1 MKLCAIFLS
10 LALAAQPPTAGT
22 KLVSGE
28 VTSIDIAAKHFKV
41 KGDDGVNYTV
51 ALQDNT
57 NYLRM
62 PLGEKDQKKATKIEL
77 SDIVVG
83 DRLIARGPLAEDTK
97 TVTVRTVIVMSKE
110 DVAKKQQQDRAEW
123 QKRGII
129 GTVAAVNADSKEITV
144 NLVGRENKSLVI
156 DARKT
161 SFRRYAPE
169 SVRFADAKPSSFAE
183 LHPGDTVRALGDKS
197 EDGSRLTAEELVSG
211 TFQTIAGTVIS
222 VNAAAGEVQLMD
234 LKTKKPV
241 TVRTNEN
248 SMLRRL
254 EERTATMLA
263 RRMNPSADGV
273 ASPNGAPG
281 GGRPGGGAPAGGSQR
296 GAGDGAPR
304 SLDTPREGGAPGP
317 GGPGGMR
324 GGNSDLQTILE
335 RSPQLALTELK
346 KGDALI
352 VSSTKGA
359 DGSSMTAIS
368 LVAGVEPFLAA
379 APRRAGGQ
387 VDLGSWSLGMGAPE
401 Q

>member
-1 MKLCAIFLS
+1 MKLCALFLS
-10 LALAAQPPTAGT
+10 LALAAQTPPAGT

-28 VTSIDIAAKHFKV
+28 VTTVDASAKQFKV
-41 KGDDGVNYTV
+41 KADDGVNYTI
-51 ALQDNT
+51 ALQDGT
-57 NYLRM
+57 SFLRM
-62 PLGEKDQKKATKIEL
+62 PFGEKDQKKATKIEF
-77 SDIVVG
+77 SDIAAG

-97 TVTVRTVIVMSKE
+97 TVTVRTVIVMSKD
-110 DVAKKQQQDRAEW
+110 DVAKKQQQDHADW
-123 QKRGII
+123 QKRGVA
-129 GTVAAVNADSKEITV
+129 GTITSVNPDAKEITV
-144 NLVGRENKSLVI
+144 NVHGRDSKPLVI
-156 DARKT
+156 EAGKT

-183 LHPGDTVRALGDKS
+183 LQVGDTVRALGDKND
-197 EDGSRLTAEELVSG
+197 DGSRLTAEELVSG

-222 VNAAAGEVQLMD
+222 VNTATGEVQLMD

-241 TVRTNEN
+241 TVRTNQS

-263 RRMNPSADGV
+263 RRMNPPADG
-273 ASPNGAPG
+273 AGSP
-281 GGRPGGGAPAGGSQR
+281 GGAPAGGPP
-296 GAGDGAPR
+296 GGGNPR
-304 SLDTPREGGAPGP
+304 TLDSPRPGGAPGAGGP
-317 GGPGGMR
+317 GGPGGGMR
-324 GGNSDLQTILE
+324 GGNFDLQALLE

-379 APRRAGGQ
+379 APRRAGQ

-401 Q
+401 G

>member
-1 MKLCAIFLS
+1 MKLCALFLS
-10 LALAAQPPTAGT
+10 LALAAQTPPAGT

-28 VTSIDIAAKHFKV
+28 VTTVDASAKQFKV
-41 KGDDGVNYTV
+41 KADDGVNYTI
-51 ALQDNT
+51 ALQDGT
-57 NYLRM
+57 SFLRM
-62 PLGEKDQKKATKIEL
+62 PFGEKDQKKATKIEF
-77 SDIVVG
+77 SDIAAG

-97 TVTVRTVIVMSKE
+97 TVTVRTVIVMSKD
-110 DVAKKQQQDRAEW
+110 DVAKKQQQDHADW
-123 QKRGII
+123 QKRGVA
-129 GTVAAVNADSKEITV
+129 GTITSVNPDAKEITV
-144 NLVGRENKSLVI
+144 NVHGRDSKPLVI
-156 DARKT
+156 EAGKT

-183 LHPGDTVRALGDKS
+183 LQVGDTVRALGDKND
-197 EDGSRLTAEELVSG
+197 DGSRLTAEELVSG

-222 VNAAAGEVQLMD
+222 VNTATGEVQLMD

-241 TVRTNEN
+241 TVRTNQS

-263 RRMNPSADGV
+263 RRMNPPADG
-273 ASPNGAPG
+273 AGSP
-281 GGRPGGGAPAGGSQR
+281 GGAPAGGPP
-296 GAGDGAPR
+296 GGGNPR
-304 SLDTPREGGAPGP
+304 TLDSPRPGGAPGAGGP
-317 GGPGGMR
+317 GGPGGGMR
-324 GGNSDLQTILE
+324 GGNFDLQALLE

-379 APRRAGGQ
+379 APRRAGQ

>member
-10 LALAAQPPTAGT
+10 LALAAQTPSAGT

-28 VTSIDIAAKHFKV
+28 VTAVDASAKQFKV
-41 KGDDGVNYTV
+41 KADDGVNYTIT
-51 ALQDNT
+51 LQDGT
-57 NYLRM
+57 SFLRM
-62 PLGEKDQKKATKIEL
+62 PFGEKDQKKATKIEF
-77 SDIVVG
+77 SDIAAG
-83 DRLIARGPLAEDTK
+83 DRLIARGSLAEDTK
-97 TVTVRTVIVMSKE
+97 TVTVRTVIVMSKD
-110 DVAKKQQQDRAEW
+110 DVAKKQQQDHADW
-123 QKRGII
+123 QKRGVA
-129 GTVAAVNADSKEITV
+129 GTITSVNPNSKEITV
-144 NLVGRENKSLVI
+144 NVHGRDSKPLVI
-156 DARKT
+156 EAGKT

-169 SVRFADAKPSSFAE
+169 SVRFADTKPSSFAE
-183 LHPGDTVRALGDKS
+183 LQVGDTVRALGDKND
-197 EDGSRLTAEELVSG
+197 DGSRLTAEELVSG

-222 VNAAAGEVQLMD
+222 VNTATGEVQLMD

-241 TVRTNEN
+241 TVRTNQS

-263 RRMNPSADGV
+263 RRMNPPADGGG
-273 ASPNGAPG
+273 SP
-281 GGRPGGGAPAGGSQR
+281 GGAPAGGPP
-296 GAGDGAPR
+296 AGGNPRTLDGPR
-304 SLDTPREGGAPGP
+304 AVGAPGAP
-317 GGPGGMR
+317 GLGGPGGGMR
-324 GGNSDLQTILE
+324 GGNFDLQAILE

-379 APRRAGGQ
+379 APRRAGQ

-401 Q
+401 G

>member
-1 MKLCAIFLS
+1 MRLCVFFLT
-10 LALAAQPPTAGT
+10 LALAAQSPPAGP

-28 VTSIDIAAKHFKV
+28 VTSIDASAKQFKV
-41 KGDDGVNYTV
+41 KADDGVNYTV

-57 NYLRM
+57 AFLRM
-62 PLGEKDQKKATKIEL
+62 PFGEKDQKKATKIEL
-77 SDIVVG
+77 ADVAVG
-83 DRLIARGPLAEDTK
+83 DRLIARGPLADDTK
-97 TVTVRTVIVMSKE
+97 TVTVRTVIVMTKD
-110 DVAKKQQQDRAEW
+110 DVAKKQQQDHADW
-123 QKRGII
+123 QKRGIA
-129 GTVAAVNADSKEITV
+129 GTITSVNPDAKEITV
-144 NLVGRENKSLVI
+144 NLHGRDAKSLVV
-156 DARKT
+156 DAGKT

-183 LHPGDTVRALGDKS
+183 LQVGDTIRALGDKN
-197 EDGSRLTAEELVSG
+197 EDGSRLKAEELVSG
-211 TFQTIAGTVIS
+211 SFQTIAGTVIS
-222 VNAAAGEVQLMD
+222 VNTATGEVQLMD

-254 EERTATMLA
+254 EERTAAMLA
-263 RRMNPSADGV
+263 RRMNPPADGG
-273 ASPNGAPG
+273 GAPG
-281 GGRPGGGAPAGGSQR
+281 GGAPGGGN
-296 GAGDGAPR
+296 PR
-304 SLDTPREGGAPGP
+304 TLDAPREGGAPGP
-317 GGPGGMR
+317 GGPGGGMR
-324 GGNSDLQTILE
+324 GGSFDLQMILE

-379 APRRAGGQ
+379 APRRAGQ
-387 VDLGSWSLGMGAPE
+387 VNLGSWSLGMGAPE